1 MTDINLPSRPSA
13 APASQGTQIEQSRA
27 IAEVQAM
34 VVIAQQSPRDI
45 GRAVAGMET
54 SCRQRALAERAF
66 FAFPRAGG
74 QVTGPSIHLAREL
87 ARVWGNITYGVTEL
101 SRDDI
106 KGESEMLAYA
116 WDVETNTRSAHIFIS
131 PHARDTKRGRQR
143 LNDLRDI
150 YESNA
155 NQGARRVREAIFA
168 VLPGWFTEE
177 AQTLCHATL
186 KAGDGQPLA
195 NRVASAIDRYADLGI
210 SAGLLEGKVGRGAAD
225 WTEGDVARLGVLF
238 ASLERGEVSIS
249 ESFPAA
255 ADTAAPKRVTAAE
268 IGGAK

>member
-1 MTDINLPSRPSA
+1 MTEINLPSTRIS

-34 VVIAQQSPRDI
+34 VVIAQNTPRDVDRATRAMRDAC
-45 GRAVAGMET
+45 GRK
-54 SCRQRALAERAF
+54 ALAERAF

-101 SRDDI
+101 SRDDV

-116 WDVETNTRSAHIFIS
+116 WDVETNTRSAHIFIN

-155 NQGARRVREAIFA
+155 NTGARRVREAIFA
-168 VLPGWFTEE
+168 VLPAWFAEE
-177 AQTLCHATL
+177 AQAVAHDAL
-186 KAGDGQPLA
+186 KAGDGKPLTDRIA
-195 NRVASAIDRYADLGI
+195 DAIERFSALGI
-210 SAGLLEGKVGRGAAD
+210 GGALMVEKVGRSIPD
-225 WTEGDVARLGVLF
+225 WTPDDVARLGVLYQ
-238 ASLERGEVSIS
+238 SLQRGEITTA
-249 ESFPAA
+249 EAFPDSVHAQ
-255 ADTAAPKRVTAAE
+255 RVTADE
-268 IGGAK
+268 ITGGDK